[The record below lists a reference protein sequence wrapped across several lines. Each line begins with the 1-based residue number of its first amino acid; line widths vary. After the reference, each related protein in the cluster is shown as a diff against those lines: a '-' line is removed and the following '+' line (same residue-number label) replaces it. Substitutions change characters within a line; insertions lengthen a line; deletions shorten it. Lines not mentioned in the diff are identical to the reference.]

1 MQTKK
6 YARRRNRKIIFDED
20 RYIEKY
26 YMKDGKA
33 VIPLDLDTE
42 EDLYMKHDHKR
53 MELSNSVCDYIEEIA
68 YMVPVNVDIAIEIHC
83 PKTTA
88 KQKEKIKQTIKNNYG
103 MEIDETEYDISVS
116 NRKSIILLVVG
127 IIFLIGYIILDRYY
141 SSTILEELLCIFWWV
156 AIWNVIEIQTL
167 DKVELKDKRLNFQ
180 QLYEANITFV
190 TEDEEKEEN

>member
-1 MQTKK
+1 MKINRK
-6 YARRRNRKIIFDED
+6 RRNKKIKFDED
-20 RYIEKY
+20 LYIEKY
-26 YMKDGKA
+26 YYQNDKV
-33 VIPLDLDTE
+33 VIPLKLDNIS
-42 EDLYMKHDHKR
+42 DLYMKHDYKQ
-53 MELSNSVCDYIEEIA
+53 MELSYSVSDYIEEIA

-83 PKTTA
+83 PKTTD

>member
-1 MQTKK
+1 MKINRK
-6 YARRRNRKIIFDED
+6 RRNKKIKFDED
-20 RYIEKY
+20 LYIEKY
-26 YMKDGKA
+26 YYQNDKV
-33 VIPLDLDTE
+33 VIPLKLDNIS
-42 EDLYMKHDHKR
+42 DLYMKHDYKQ
-53 MELSNSVCDYIEEIA
+53 MELSYSVSDYIEEIA

-190 TEDEEKEEN
+190 TEDKEKEEN

>member
-1 MQTKK
+1 MKINRK
-6 YARRRNRKIIFDED
+6 RRNKKIKFDED
-20 RYIEKY
+20 LYIEKY
-26 YMKDGKA
+26 YYQNDKV
-33 VIPLDLDTE
+33 VIPLKLDNIS
-42 EDLYMKHDHKR
+42 DLYMKHDYKQ
-53 MELSNSVCDYIEEIA
+53 MELSYSVSDYIEEIA

-167 DKVELKDKRLNFQ
+167 DKVELKEKRLNFQ

>member
-1 MQTKK
+1 MKINRK
-6 YARRRNRKIIFDED
+6 RRNKKIKFDED
-20 RYIEKY
+20 LYIEKY
-26 YMKDGKA
+26 YYQNDKV
-33 VIPLDLDTE
+33 VIPLKLDNIS
-42 EDLYMKHDHKR
+42 DLYMKHDYKQ
-53 MELSNSVCDYIEEIA
+53 MELSYSVSDYIEEIA

-127 IIFLIGYIILDRYY
+127 IIFLIGYIILERYY

-190 TEDEEKEEN
+190 TEDEEKKEN

>member
-1 MQTKK
+1 MKINRK
-6 YARRRNRKIIFDED
+6 RRNKKIKFDED
-20 RYIEKY
+20 LYIEKY
-26 YMKDGKA
+26 YYQNDKV
-33 VIPLDLDTE
+33 VIPLKLDNIS
-42 EDLYMKHDHKR
+42 DLYMKHDYKQ
-53 MELSNSVCDYIEEIA
+53 MELSYSVSDYIEEIA